1 MKHPEHI
8 AGTKDY
14 LGSDARRLV
23 QIADLCT
30 AIFDLYGY
38 ARVVLPILER
48 SDIFLQRSGEEIRS
62 RMYIFGDPKG
72 RTEICLRPEMTISVA
87 RAFLER
93 MSARRLPVRL
103 NYQGDVF
110 RYDKIRE
117 GRYRQF
123 LQAGVEF
130 IGSENRLAADVE
142 VTTLALEAVDKV
154 GIADYR
160 LLLGDLEL
168 AAEFIHSLPV
178 SAAVRARLLENFW
191 RREAFH
197 LLLNRLSES
206 APQSKL
212 SNDSAALELEKILSS
227 LGDDAGRLLVR
238 QILSLFVE
246 KEIGYRDLDEI
257 AERFLQRFTA
267 GQEMTLP
274 RDCAEAMQEYLT
286 IAGPPDRA
294 LQQLEKL
301 LERIGASPGPAF
313 EAAQARLELL
323 QKRGV
328 LPANTEIDL
337 GFRRGIEY
345 YTGFIFE
352 IHCDYLGPVSQVCGG
367 GRYDRLLAALG
378 APQPIPAVGFAMG
391 VDRLLLA
398 IDKAGALLPA
408 RPADSVDA
416 LAISIGQVE
425 AETTWR
431 IAQICRQA
439 GWRVRAEF
447 DYRRLKDLLSHASEE
462 AVPYVIIAGE
472 DELRDQCV
480 KVKNMAERREEI
492 VSIDHLDAYVRAAIA
507 GAGRTKA
514 TGLESENN

>member
-23 QIADLCT
+23 EIADACT
-30 AIFDLYGY
+30 STFDLYGY
-38 ARVVLPILER
+38 ARVILPILER

-62 RMYIFGDPKG
+62 RMYIFTDPKG

-93 MSARRLPVRL
+93 MAFRRLPVRL
-103 NYQGDVF
+103 SYQGDVF
-110 RYDKIRE
+110 RYDKVRE

-123 LQAGVEF
+123 LQAGVEL

-142 VTTLALEAVDKV
+142 VTTLALEAVKQA
-154 GIADYR
+154 GIADFR

-168 AAEFIHSLPV
+168 AAEFINSLPV
-178 SAAVRARLLENFW
+178 SAAVGARLLENFW

-206 APQSKL
+206 APQGKL
-212 SNDSAALELEKILSS
+212 SSDATAAELEKILSS
-227 LGDDAGRLLVR
+227 LGENAGRLLVR

-246 KEIGYRDLDEI
+246 KEIGHRDLDEI

-267 GQEMTLP
+267 GQEMGLP
-274 RDCAEAMQEYLT
+274 KDCAEAVQEYLS
-286 IAGPPDRA
+286 IAGPPDAA

-301 LERIGASPGPAF
+301 LQRIGATPGPAF
-313 EAAQARLELL
+313 EAAHARVELL
-323 QKRGV
+323 QRRGV
-328 LPANTEIDL
+328 LPARAEIDL

-367 GRYDRLLAALG
+367 GRYDGLLSALG
-378 APQPIPAVGFAMG
+378 APQQIPAVGFALG

-398 IDKAGALLPA
+398 IDKAGTSLKP
-408 RPADSVDA
+408 RPGHSVDA
-416 LAISIGQVE
+416 LAVSIGQVPQ
-425 AETTWR
+425 ETVWR
-431 IAQICRQA
+431 IAQICRAA

-447 DYRRLKDLLSHASEE
+447 DYRRLKEILGHASEE
-462 AVPYVIIAGE
+462 EIPYVIIIGE
-472 DELRDQCV
+472 DEMRDQCV
-480 KVKNMAERREEI
+480 KVKDMAGRKEEI
-492 VSIDHLDAYVRAAIA
+492 VAIDQLDGYVRAAIERA
-507 GAGRTKA
+507 HQ
-514 TGLESENN
+514 NNHERP